1 MDFYDPKDFDDPQAF
16 NDLKG
21 ISISSLDF
29 DNPKVCGGAAIFD
42 GLVNVYPGIR
52 K

>member
-1 MDFYDPKDFDDPQAF
+1 MDFYDLKDFNDPHQAF
-16 NDLKG
+16 NDPKG
-21 ISISSLDF
+21 ISVNSLDF
-29 DNPKVCGGAAIFD
+29 DNPNCGGAAIFD

>member
-29 DNPKVCGGAAIFD
+29 DKVCGGAAIFD

>member
-1 MDFYDPKDFDDPQAF
+1 MDFYDPKDFDDP
-16 NDLKG
+16 KG
-21 ISISSLDF
+21 ISVNSLDF
-29 DNPKVCGGAAIFD
+29 DNPKVYGGTAISD